1 GPRFGQAL
9 LHRNDRTASRRAPKA
24 DARWSPSASLP
35 PTLASRT
42 TFRLAASFSAA
53 RDSLGVPRRELL
65 RHGSSRLHAN
75 PVQVFMRPVLVFAL
89 RWRFQFA
96 IRYIFAT
103 TTLGVLVLSTFYLCA
118 ELSVTTLNGLKHEL
132 PDLYVR
138 LSSSF
143 SSGFPAL
150 YARLS
155 AFQLPHI
162 NEVPFKVEIGLFV
175 LALLMFR
182 HYLQE
187 FLASRR

>member
-1 GPRFGQAL
+1 MWQLWG
-9 LHRNDRTASRRAPKA
+9 
-24 DARWSPSASLP
+24 
-35 PTLASRT
+35 
-42 TFRLAASFSAA
+42 
-53 RDSLGVPRRELL
+53 
-65 RHGSSRLHAN
+65 
-75 PVQVFMRPVLVFAL
+75 LVFAL

-182 HYLQE
+182 HHLQE
-187 FLASRR
+187 FLASRRREAVPPALEEVFLEFDKFRDNPAPDRDAKNNFLEILMKKLKIT